1 MINILL
7 SVRQPFSGLI
17 LDGKKT
23 IELRKNHP
31 KISTKDDITL
41 WIYESG
47 KGGEHAIVGKC
58 RYSGYASVSELLDF
72 RVIEWVVS
80 QARVEKDHL
89 MNYAPCY
96 GWLVRKPVR
105 LPAAVPLSA
114 IGLTR
119 PPQSWQYITP
129 EQAAILEQTTKTC
142 EDCMKTCVGC
152 RYWSGWTGECTSSL
166 SGHTWEEMDSEHPA
180 CDFFKPEEIEQ
191 EAENEDDA

>member
-114 IGLTR
+114 IGMTR
-119 PPQSWQYITP
+119 PSQSWQYLTD
-129 EQAAILEQTTKTC
+129 EQAAILKQAACRAWASVKKRDCPNCKYHDLLTKQSPC
-142 EDCMKTCVGC
+142 RDCYPYEDQRLWEPRKE
-152 RYWSGWTGECTSSL
+152 GE
-166 SGHTWEEMDSEHPA
+166 
-180 CDFFKPEEIEQ
+180 
-191 EAENEDDA
+191 

>member
-114 IGLTR
+114 IGMTR
-119 PPQSWQYITP
+119 PPQPWQYITD
-129 EQAAILEQTTKTC
+129 EQAEMLERR
-142 EDCMKTCVGC
+142 MKDVESTIGSYYDSRLNNAKSYV
-152 RYWSGWTGECTSSL
+152 SDALDIIDSL
-166 SGHTWEEMDSEHPA
+166 IK
-180 CDFFKPEEIEQ
+180 DFYRG
-191 EAENEDDA
+191 ND